1 MSLLY
6 NIPNVTFFARKL
18 NITQVPKFSATIF
31 FLAFSDLTNLNYY
44 NSQGFTGKQQSL
56 LQVGKWKGISYKDI
70 KQLLESLGEE
80 GTMNHTFIPHIWK
93 QYKQKTCPTTL
104 WFFCSQNTTDIAP

>member
-56 LQVGKWKGISYKDI
+56 L
-70 KQLLESLGEE
+70 
-80 GTMNHTFIPHIWK
+80 
-93 QYKQKTCPTTL
+93 
-104 WFFCSQNTTDIAP
+104 